1 MVWQQNSR
9 AIVMLNKLIENGV
22 DKCYLYW
29 PTKGR
34 NLELP
39 SVDLEVELVSVKE
52 DDQSGDFIT
61 REFKLKNLKVC
72 YEHSIEFDHLVSLY

>member
-1 MVWQQNSR
+1 MIWEQNSR

-29 PTKGR
+29 PTKGK

-39 SVDLEVELVSVKE
+39 GVGLEVELVKE

-72 YEHSIEFDHLVSLY
+72 CFFNESPFWSLF